1 MAEHITD
8 PEAIE
13 LLLKAAGI
21 ENWKEVAAE
30 LKDVKT
36 QMDLLKGSADAVKVS
51 TGNLDTALPGIGQ
64 GLLAV
69 GKAAENVTGTGD
81 GEAGSG
87 GLAGVAGN
95 LLKIERAGM
104 GLATGHGLR
113 GAINA
118 MEGLALAAGGPA
130 GVGLAIGVA
139 VNAIDVI
146 IPKLEAWIDKING
159 VTAATKEH
167 TKQLQEQEQ
176 QAERTRKAVEKTL
189 ETPSKE
195 EKKPAGAIDHA
206 IKEFGGPAVRKA
218 IEDALVNAG
227 GDFGEEANRQFT
239 EQLIANVQAGNR
251 RAIQYF
257 KEIMAFRPGSIA
269 ETLRSGKT
277 PMEQAHGMLDWG
289 KLQRDAEAKQQA
301 QFAAEDKAHPEGG
314 PPDLRPKVPAW
325 VEKEAQQKA
334 LEARHLS
341 NQAAKAFDQQAQQQG
356 RAEVQAD
363 RQHQRAMEG
372 LHREMER
379 IVGLSARGLMDQQ
392 QAAMMLASLS
402 GQIDQLI
409 AIQRRHAAELRQ
421 LARHRQNR
429 TQQNDGGNP

>member
-130 GVGLAIGVA
+130 TVSDT
-139 VNAIDVI
+139 VNALPQPRAKDPVFV
-146 IPKLEAWIDKING
+146 L
-159 VTAATKEH
+159 
-167 TKQLQEQEQ
+167 
-176 QAERTRKAVEKTL
+176 
-189 ETPSKE
+189 
-195 EKKPAGAIDHA
+195 
-206 IKEFGGPAVRKA
+206 
-218 IEDALVNAG
+218 LV
-227 GDFGEEANRQFT
+227 D
-239 EQLIANVQAGNR
+239 
-251 RAIQYF
+251 
-257 KEIMAFRPGSIA
+257 
-269 ETLRSGKT
+269 
-277 PMEQAHGMLDWG
+277 
-289 KLQRDAEAKQQA
+289 
-301 QFAAEDKAHPEGG
+301 
-314 PPDLRPKVPAW
+314 
-325 VEKEAQQKA
+325 
-334 LEARHLS
+334 
-341 NQAAKAFDQQAQQQG
+341 
-356 RAEVQAD
+356 
-363 RQHQRAMEG
+363 
-372 LHREMER
+372 
-379 IVGLSARGLMDQQ
+379 
-392 QAAMMLASLS
+392 
-402 GQIDQLI
+402 
-409 AIQRRHAAELRQ
+409 
-421 LARHRQNR
+421 
-429 TQQNDGGNP
+429 